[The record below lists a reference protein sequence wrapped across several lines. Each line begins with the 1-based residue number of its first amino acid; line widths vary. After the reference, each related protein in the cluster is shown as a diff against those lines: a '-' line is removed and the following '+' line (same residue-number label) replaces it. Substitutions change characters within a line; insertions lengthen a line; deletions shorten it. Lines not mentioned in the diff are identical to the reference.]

1 MPTVSVRSLRLPN
14 VGGCNSIAVSG
25 RLLACMKTGVV
36 QSSPMS
42 VSHFVLHAILSL
54 RSFVAQA
61 SLFKSSICTTRI
73 SLCCAK
79 SSLFSVVSRVVFRH
93 VNKPPSAQGWEGGS
107 CCRRV
112 VLRLPSLLLFS
123 GFVET
128 SDTWSFSFLILH
140 RCLPRP
146 AQSSQLHQR
155 SPQNTVAM
163 FRHLNRTMKSVLSSG
178 HT

>member
-1 MPTVSVRSLRLPN
+1 MLSALLVGRQSSYANRIRSVAWSSRLPN

-93 VNKPPSAQGWEGGS
+93 VNKTTFCSRVGRWVLLSARCAPATVS
-107 CCRRV
+107 A
-112 VLRLPSLLLFS
+112 SLL
-123 GFVET
+123 
-128 SDTWSFSFLILH
+128 
-140 RCLPRP
+140 R
-146 AQSSQLHQR
+146 
-155 SPQNTVAM
+155 
-163 FRHLNRTMKSVLSSG
+163 FRRDF
-178 HT
+178 